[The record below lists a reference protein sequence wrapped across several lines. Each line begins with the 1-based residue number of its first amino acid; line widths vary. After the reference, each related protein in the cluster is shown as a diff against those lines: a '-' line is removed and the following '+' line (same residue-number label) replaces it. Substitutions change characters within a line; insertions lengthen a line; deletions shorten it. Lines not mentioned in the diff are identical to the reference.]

1 MNIIPRPK
9 YLERIIARLNKGMIL
24 ILIGQRRVGKSY
36 ILRLLHEWILANRKD
51 ASVAY
56 INKELLDFSKITNS
70 QELYDYAVEKL
81 KPGGENYLLVD
92 EVQDIED
99 YEVALRSLHAEERCQ
114 IVATGSNAY
123 MFSSELSTRLAGR
136 YMEIPVYSL
145 DYKEFLVFHGLDDTD
160 KALHD
165 YLKVGGLPGL
175 SHFDI
180 HDDAQV
186 RDYHQGVYNTIMMRD
201 VVSREKI
208 RNITFIE
215 NLAHYVADNIGKL
228 TAVNNISKTMK
239 AQGEAISDPLVA
251 TYLRYLVK
259 ALILCEVSRYDI
271 HGKKLFEQI
280 FKYYFSDHGLRNYLC
295 GYNLRGSIE
304 KILENVVYNYLLMQG
319 YEVNVGILRAGE
331 VDFVATRGSNTMYV
345 QVTYLLSH
353 EETIKREFGN
363 LAGIKDNYPKYVI
376 SMDPVTGQLLE
387 YPGIEHLSLRE
398 FLMKEW

>member
-1 MNIIPRPK
+1 M
-9 YLERIIARLNKGMIL
+9 
-24 ILIGQRRVGKSY
+24 
-36 ILRLLHEWILANRKD
+36 
-51 ASVAY
+51 
-56 INKELLDFSKITNS
+56 
-70 QELYDYAVEKL
+70 EKL

-295 GYNLRGSIE
+295 GYNLRGFIE

-398 FLMKEW
+398 FLMKGW

>member
-295 GYNLRGSIE
+295 GYNLRGFIE